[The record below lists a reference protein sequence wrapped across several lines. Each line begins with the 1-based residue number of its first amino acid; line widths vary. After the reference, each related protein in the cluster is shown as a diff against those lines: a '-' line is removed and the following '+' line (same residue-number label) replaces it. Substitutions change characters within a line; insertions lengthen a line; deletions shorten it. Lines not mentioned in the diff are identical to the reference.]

1 MFRARSNERL
11 IAFLGDAL
19 HRFIDPAAIAADH
32 DANRVELDQ
41 RLARLLRVVI
51 RAMVAGSV

>member
-1 MFRARSNERL
+1 M
-11 IAFLGDAL
+11 
-19 HRFIDPAAIAADH
+19 AISADR
-32 DANRVELDQ
+32 DANRNELDQ